1 MKIFGLEKPSKSGSG
16 AAGII
21 FRWILFL
28 KGIDRE
34 VLVGVERTIYIP
46 PNETIFYNNINY
58 IVEICLCATKLFA
71 MKMELKLEHKKNIS
85 KIDLCYK
92 ILEVTRETLADTHI
106 PTHSDLYITFL
117 RDSHIGINLMSV
129 SQKIF
134 PRSNSLCL

>member
-1 MKIFGLEKPSKSGSG
+1 MKVFGLERPSKRKSG

-58 IVEICLCATKLFA
+58 IVEFCLCATKLFA
-71 MKMELKLEHKKNIS
+71 MKMELKLEHKKTYPRLI
-85 KIDLCYK
+85 YA
-92 ILEVTRETLADTHI
+92 TR
-106 PTHSDLYITFL
+106 F
-117 RDSHIGINLMSV
+117 
-129 SQKIF
+129 
-134 PRSNSLCL
+134 

>member
-1 MKIFGLEKPSKSGSG
+1 MKVFGLERPSKRKSG

-58 IVEICLCATKLFA
+58 IIEICLCATKLFA
-71 MKMELKLEHKKNIS
+71 MKMELKLEHKKTYPRLI
-85 KIDLCYK
+85 YA
-92 ILEVTRETLADTHI
+92 TR
-106 PTHSDLYITFL
+106 F
-117 RDSHIGINLMSV
+117 
-129 SQKIF
+129 
-134 PRSNSLCL
+134 

>member
-46 PNETIFYNNINY
+46 PNETILYNNIKY
-58 IVEICLCATKLFA
+58 IVDIMFLCNETICHENGTK
-71 MKMELKLEHKKNIS
+71 
-85 KIDLCYK
+85 
-92 ILEVTRETLADTHI
+92 TGT
-106 PTHSDLYITFL
+106 
-117 RDSHIGINLMSV
+117 
-129 SQKIF
+129 
-134 PRSNSLCL
+134 